1 MGRRPKTNPDSLHE
15 EVEALKTLS
24 RQALRERWTDHYETP
39 CPPFISRK
47 LLLYAVA
54 YRIQEKALGG
64 LDRATRRRLDQVAA
78 ALKAGRSPTPP
89 RTKIKPG
96 TRLLREWQGTTHE
109 VIVLEKGV
117 RYRDRDWPSL
127 SAVAQE
133 ITGAHWSGPRF
144 FGLKERRRGQG

>member
-1 MGRRPKTNPDSLHE
+1 MGRRPKTNPDALHDE
-15 EVEALKTLS
+15 LEALKTLS
-24 RQALRERWTDHYETP
+24 RKDLRERWTEHYESP

-78 ALKAGRSPTPP
+78 ALKAGRSPNPP
-89 RTKIKPG
+89 RLKIKPG
-96 TRLLREWQGTTHE
+96 TRLLREWQGKTHE